1 MVTSSK
7 TAGLYH
13 NQEIDIDTTHPPYSD
28 FPSFHL
34 YSFMSMCVYVVRP
47 GVGPPLPTLTHCGHT
62 KMVAPT
68 CPELPLFQPA
78 ATV

>member
-1 MVTSSK
+1 MVTSCK

-13 NQEIDIDTTHPPYSD
+13 SQEIDIDTTHPSDSD

-47 GVGPPLPTLTHCGHT
+47 GVGSSLPILTHHGHT

-68 CPELPLFQPA
+68 CPELPLLQLA